1 MFDKLFEAQKMAEES
16 KKRLDSI
23 TVEAQIEGGKIK
35 VVATGNREIREI
47 KIDPEF
53 FNSLDREG
61 VEELVITAVNQAIH
75 KAEQVNQAEMQSMSK
90 DLLGGMGG
98 LGGLSNLFGGNK

>member
-1 MFDKLFEAQKMAEES
+1 MFDKLLEAQKMAEES

-23 TVEAQIEGGKIK
+23 TVESEIEGGNIR
-35 VVATGNREIREI
+35 VIATGNREIREI

-53 FNSLDREG
+53 FKSLDLDG
-61 VEELVITAVNQAIH
+61 VEELIITAVNQAIQ

-98 LGGLSNLFGGNK
+98 LGALSNLFGGKK